1 MLQPLSI
8 RARPAALLLT
18 IGALSVGLSACGSS
32 SSTGTHRSASPK
44 VKKEAVVLGKDVQ
57 FTVTN
62 EPSTGGSLRVSV
74 CDATSEGSSADV
86 AVRVAITWDACP
98 EFHNYVLGEGKSA
111 YRTHEAVAGDVRDGA
126 DNGFE
131 FYAANPNVG
140 RPYIILHKLETPT
153 YTNDAVSLSE
163 GLTVIKD
170 LAGRRIELWRGE
182 DTDVKVMGI
191 RILR

>member
-32 SSTGTHRSASPK
+32 SSTGTHRSTSPK

-86 AVRVAITWDACP
+86 AVRVAITWDATS
-98 EFHNYVLGEGKSA
+98 G
-111 YRTHEAVAGDVRDGA
+111 
-126 DNGFE
+126 
-131 FYAANPNVG
+131 
-140 RPYIILHKLETPT
+140 
-153 YTNDAVSLSE
+153 
-163 GLTVIKD
+163 
-170 LAGRRIELWRGE
+170 
-182 DTDVKVMGI
+182 MGI
-191 RILR
+191 VYVDGVNKKQTTYRGAIGVSTMPLFIGTKHDNDKVTNWDGDLDEIVLYNRALTAAEVQQLAAP